1 MIAGLLIIIIFP
13 FIYFYTQMD
22 NFNQKTDVIKR
33 AIDEKKYYYCDNFG
47 WKDITNEVNKFGI

>member
-22 NFNQKTDVIKR
+22 NFNQKTDVIKEQLMKR
-33 AIDEKKYYYCDNFG
+33 KKYILIHSQVKCTG
-47 WKDITNEVNKFGI
+47 QKMVRW